1 MTVRKTHLTLPHSQR
16 RGPVLVEV
24 GNMHIKFALSVCGV
38 ALALGA
44 PQARA
49 DGLTPGGTI
58 IGVFSDPIYTGFV
71 THDPNIS
78 SSTYYDNTA
87 TAPLSLSIVNST
99 DPTLAGTPALQATG
113 SKLQWGSDASVDP
126 SEQFSELIF
135 FGAQIPANIHQPFQ
149 AGVITFLNGTSDL
162 TSLIFGASL
171 SLYDNVVSPESY
183 LGTDTVIITTTS
195 NLDADA
201 TQDADYINICGN
213 GSNICG
219 KSIQADEDSE
229 GGTGVTADLQAQ
241 IVGDPDL
248 QFLDVSLA
256 PVQTNLLDPGSPTG
270 LTGGIGDQAAGGVV
284 PEPSTWA
291 MIILGFAG
299 MGVMGYRSK
308 RARAAIAA

>member
-1 MTVRKTHLTLPHSQR
+1 MR
-16 RGPVLVEV
+16 
-24 GNMHIKFALSVCGV
+24 IKIALSVCGA
-38 ALALGA
+38 ALALGT

-49 DGLTPGGTI
+49 SGLTGGTI

-78 SSTYYDNTA
+78 SPPAYFDNSA
-87 TAPLSLSIVNST
+87 TAPFSLSIVNST
-99 DPTLAGTPALQATG
+99 DPALAGTPPLQATG

-135 FGAQIPANIHQPFQ
+135 FGAPIPADIHQPFE

-171 SLYDNVVSPESY
+171 NLYDNFVSPQTY

-195 NLDADA
+195 NVGADLG
-201 TQDADYINICGN
+201 QDADYINICGN

-219 KSIQADEDSE
+219 SSIEAYEDSQ
-229 GGTGVTADLQAQ
+229 GGTGVTAVLMGQ
-241 IVGDPDL
+241 IVGDPQL
-248 QFLDVSLA
+248 QFTAATLA
-256 PVQTNLLDPGSPTG
+256 PVQTNLLDPNSPPG
-270 LTGGIGDQAAGGVV
+270 LTGLVGNEAAAGVI

-291 MIILGFAG
+291 MMMLGFAG
-299 MGVMGYRSK
+299 LGLVSY
-308 RARAAIAA
+308 RARRAGAVKVA

>member
-1 MTVRKTHLTLPHSQR
+1 MRTK
-16 RGPVLVEV
+16 
-24 GNMHIKFALSVCGV
+24 IALSVFGV

-58 IGVFSDPIYTGFV
+58 IGVFSDPIYSGFV

-78 SSTYYDNTA
+78 SPPTYFDNSA

-113 SKLQWGSDASVDP
+113 SKLQWGSDSSVDP

-135 FGAQIPANIHQPFQ
+135 FGAPVPANIHEPFE

-171 SLYDNVVSPESY
+171 SLYDNVVSPQTY

-195 NLDADA
+195 NLDVDLA
-201 TQDADYINICGN
+201 QDADYINICGN

-219 KSIQADEDSE
+219 SSIEAYEDSE
-229 GGTGVTADLQAQ
+229 GGTGVTAVLQGQ
-241 IVGDPDL
+241 IVGDPQL
-248 QFLDVSLA
+248 QFLSVTVSPDQLA
-256 PVQTNLLDPGSPTG
+256 
-270 LTGGIGDQAAGGVV
+270 TGGLVGNEAAGGV

-299 MGVMGYRSK
+299 IGLVGYRTR
-308 RARAAIAA
+308 RASRAAAA